1 MQTVDCALL
10 LPCQSMSGGQ
20 MSCTFLSEHQTK
32 IKATTVA
39 TEAARGRHD
48 EKENGSNERTE

>member
-1 MQTVDCALL
+1 
-10 LPCQSMSGGQ
+10 

-48 EKENGSNERTE
+48 EAANGTNERTEQRHVQQPQ